1 MDRNDQNYYE
11 VLGVSSQARDSEIRA
26 AFRDLVKEHHPDR
39 FTDPAKK
46 AEAEAFLK
54 RLTEA
59 FNTIGRKAQRDA
71 YDRSMASSAP
81 AQTAQRSPQEMSR
94 EYLQQGRA
102 RLKSGD
108 LAGALSVFDHLLRQD
123 PDNSQALFHA
133 GMIRLKN
140 PRWRALGSQQ
150 VERAIELDPFSA
162 GFVVEYARFL
172 MENGQSIRALRL
184 LEASQKNYPADDN
197 IKALLAQLS
206 GDKSWGLPLLGKK
219 K

>member
-11 VLGVSSQARDSEIRA
+11 VLGVSPQARDGEIRA
-26 AFRDLVKEHHPDR
+26 AFRELVKEHHPDK
-39 FTDPAKK
+39 FTDPSEK
-46 AEAEAFLK
+46 AEAEAYLK

-59 FNTIGRKAQRDA
+59 FNTLGRKAQREA
-71 YDRSMASSAP
+71 YDRTLASSVQAP
-81 AQTAQRSPQEMSR
+81 MAQRSPQEMAR

-102 RLKSGD
+102 RLKAGD
-108 LAGALSVFDHLLRQD
+108 LAGALSIFDHLLRQD
-123 PDNSQALFHA
+123 PENPQALFHA
-133 GMIRLKN
+133 GMIRLRN
-140 PRWRALGSQQ
+140 PRWRTLGSQQ

-184 LEASQKNYPADDN
+184 LEASQQNYPADEE
-197 IKALLAQLS
+197 IKALLAQLTS
-206 GDKSWGLPLLGKK
+206 DKPWGLPLLGKK